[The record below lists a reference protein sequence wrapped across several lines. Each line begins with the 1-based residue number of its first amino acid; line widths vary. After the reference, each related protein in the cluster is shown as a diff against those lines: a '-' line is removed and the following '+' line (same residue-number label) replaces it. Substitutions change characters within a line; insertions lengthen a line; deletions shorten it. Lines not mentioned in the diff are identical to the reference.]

1 MNTMTFPFTYFSQV
15 GRCKSLHVLTLR
27 ENELIELP
35 EEIGQLEELT
45 VLDIA
50 GNKLTYLPISLS
62 NLKNLDAL
70 WIDGSQVW
78 LSALCGA
85 VHHSLPTC
93 FLAPATHKSS
103 G

>member
-1 MNTMTFPFTYFSQV
+1 M
-15 GRCKSLHVLTLR
+15 R

-50 GNKLTYLPISLS
+50 GNKLTYLPASLS

-70 WIDGSQVW
+70 WIDGSQVR
-78 LSALCGA
+78 LLNIS
-85 VHHSLPTC
+85 PTYN
-93 FLAPATHKSS
+93 LMI
-103 G
+103 

>member
-1 MNTMTFPFTYFSQV
+1 MCTEIWHSIVYLLLQV
-15 GRCKSLHVLTLR
+15 GKCKSLHVLTLR

-45 VLDIA
+45 VLDVA
-50 GNKLTYLPISLS
+50 GNKLTYLPASLS

-78 LSALCGA
+78 LSSFCLCCRNFIFA
-85 VHHSLPTC
+85 YSISFNHS
-93 FLAPATHKSS
+93 
-103 G
+103 